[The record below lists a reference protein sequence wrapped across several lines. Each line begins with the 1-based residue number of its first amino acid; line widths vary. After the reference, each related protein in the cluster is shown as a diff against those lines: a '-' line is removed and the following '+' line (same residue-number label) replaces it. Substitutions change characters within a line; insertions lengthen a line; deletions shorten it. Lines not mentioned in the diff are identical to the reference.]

1 MRPAWQ
7 HEMFRVDCIS
17 HSLGKAWLEE
27 AHSLEPEA
35 PCLRV
40 CLWLIP
46 WRHPHMQHCIIS
58 GFSLCN
64 SMLKF
69 YRNKEFPCKVM
80 PLQLR
85 EESIER
91 GLESFPEKRC
101 QVCWI
106 LNHPEHIL
114 MGLTVFIHRNSS
126 TKSQVQLLSTSPSTF
141 LFIFFNLS
149 IHKAFCL

>member
-1 MRPAWQ
+1 MKCSEWTVFHTLSEKHAGGSTQPRTGSALSTSLP
-7 HEMFRVDCIS
+7 VT
-17 HSLGKAWLEE
+17 HSLT
-27 AHSLEPEA
+27 HQ
-35 PCLRV
+35 
-40 CLWLIP
+40 
-46 WRHPHMQHCIIS
+46 HMQHCIIS

-85 EESIER
+85 EESIEL

-114 MGLTVFIHRNSS
+114 MGLTVFIHRKSS

-141 LFIFFNLS
+141 LFFFFNLS
-149 IHKAFCL
+149 IHKAYCL